1 MPRAARWTVLGIVVL
16 AAVVIATWPRG
27 GTQGQ
32 TDQGTAA
39 TMSVDPLS
47 GPAGQDSSAAGS
59 PEPGT
64 PCPTALPNTS
74 AAAGPLRSI
83 TLPCI
88 SGPGRVELGPAL
100 AGRPV
105 LVNLWASWC
114 APCREE
120 MPILSAY
127 AQQPGAI
134 AVLGVQVQDK
144 PANGRQLMAD
154 LHISPRG
161 WCGKGLRPRWLTRPR
176 RILTARPSADCRLR
190 RFFRL
195 PTWSG
200 PTVLPCASPTRSSFA
215 VPMRWVWRWP
225 ARAAE

>member
-16 AAVVIATWPRG
+16 AALVIATWPRTS
-27 GTQGQ
+27 TQSP

-39 TMSVDPLS
+39 ASSVDPSS

-59 PEPGT
+59 PEPG
-64 PCPTALPNTS
+64 PLCPTALPNTS

-88 SGPGRVELGPAL
+88 SGPGRVELGSAL

-127 AQQPGAI
+127 TQQPGAI

-154 LHISPRG
+154 LHI
-161 WCGKGLRPRWLTRPR
+161 
-176 RILTARPSADCRLR
+176 AYPSATDPDGTAQRALQA
-190 RFFRL
+190 
-195 PTWSG
+195 P
-200 PTVLPCASPTRSSFA
+200 PVLPASYLVRADGSTVRITDPLVFRSADA
-215 VPMRWVWRWP
+215 VGMAV
-225 ARAAE
+225 AGAGG